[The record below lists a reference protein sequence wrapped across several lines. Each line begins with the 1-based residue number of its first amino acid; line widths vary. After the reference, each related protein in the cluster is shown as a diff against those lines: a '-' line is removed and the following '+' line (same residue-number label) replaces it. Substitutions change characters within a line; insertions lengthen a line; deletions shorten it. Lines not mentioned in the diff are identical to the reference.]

1 MNGFDDWAWA
11 WNTTQELNGR
21 YTLQARSYDG
31 FQYSSIFSVEVEVTN
46 DGTNRRPTASLSSSD
61 TTIFVNQNI
70 IFSGNGSSDDSAVV
84 KYNFNFGNNQQTDWI
99 AESWVEYY
107 YDAAGEYE
115 IRLTVEDDEGVQSSS
130 EDSLTILVEDM
141 PENSAPV
148 AVLSLPKSGND
159 YYSDESV
166 TFSSQGSF
174 DPDDDSITFEWTSSV
189 DGEVLSTELFIAEVF
204 LSEGMHTITLKVT
217 DTIGAY
223 DTAEVR
229 ITVVLPATSFSEE
242 DALIN
247 HIGFLLTLC
256 VISMIA
262 LVWKRS

>member
-1 MNGFDDWAWA
+1 M
-11 WNTTQELNGR
+11 
-21 YTLQARSYDG
+21 
-31 FQYSSIFSVEVEVTN
+31 
-46 DGTNRRPTASLSSSD
+46 
-61 TTIFVNQNI
+61 
-70 IFSGNGSSDDSAVV
+70 
-84 KYNFNFGNNQQTDWI
+84 
-99 AESWVEYY
+99 
-107 YDAAGEYE
+107 
-115 IRLTVEDDEGVQSSS
+115 
-130 EDSLTILVEDM
+130 
-141 PENSAPV
+141 

-174 DPDDDSITFEWTSSV
+174 DPDDDSITFEWTSSI

-229 ITVVLPATSFSEE
+229 ITVVLPATSFSED

-256 VISMIA
+256 VISMVA